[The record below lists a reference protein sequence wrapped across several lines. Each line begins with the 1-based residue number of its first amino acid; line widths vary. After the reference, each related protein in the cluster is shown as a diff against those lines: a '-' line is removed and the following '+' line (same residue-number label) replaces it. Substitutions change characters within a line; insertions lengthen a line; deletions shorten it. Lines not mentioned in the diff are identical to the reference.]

1 MALAPA
7 LGRSRL
13 TSWKHGTACCMACRN
28 SHVAVLIGLV
38 WAVGH
43 VLEYARQPTTMT
55 RGTV

>member
-13 TSWKHGTACCMACRN
+13 TSWKHGTACCTACHD
-28 SHVAVLIGLV
+28 SHIAVLIEWV

-43 VLEYARQPTTMT
+43 VLEYSRTSADYE
-55 RGTV
+55 G